1 MSPGAEASLL
11 LPGFWSAKVS
21 QAFMVMLP
29 LLLEVPTEPSKGI
42 YFPVER
48 RSYALPMCWLFPAF
62 PEVGG
67 L

>member
-1 MSPGAEASLL
+1 MGMLL
-11 LPGFWSAKVS
+11 
-21 QAFMVMLP
+21 
-29 LLLEVPTEPSKGI
+29 LLLEVPIEPSKGI